1 MTAASSFVTPCVTIM
16 SLTPS
21 SVHISPSCAFAHS
34 PFRGVQLNAAGSLA
48 NTLAACALLGTAR
61 DEAEVGRG
69 LQRPRV
75 AMAGPIGDDH
85 LGQFFQAHFSKVGVD
100 WIEEAQPNT
109 GTGTCIVLTTPDA
122 QRSFLSYPGPPRP
135 LQLSESTYS
144 VIQSSRCLVVEGY
157 LWELPNAAPVIARAI
172 KAAKEAGRVVAL
184 TVADV
189 SVVRRFRAEMLEA
202 MRSADVIF
210 TNAEEASALVSD
222 GLASSA
228 AAPAEERSGKVH
240 CAHDAALQ
248 LGRMCPVAVVTDGAR
263 GSCVSALGHLYAIP
277 PHWVTRAAGRH
288 VRRRRRVRRGL
299 PARVPIR
306 HARARHGR
314 LCGCDRVC
322 RNLAPGPA
330 VAARARTAARVV

>member
-1 MTAASSFVTPCVTIM
+1 M
-16 SLTPS
+16 
-21 SVHISPSCAFAHS
+21 
-34 PFRGVQLNAAGSLA
+34 QLNAAGSLA

-135 LQLSESTYS
+135 LQLSESTYG
-144 VIQSSRCLVVEGY
+144 VIQSSRSLVIEGY

-172 KAAKEAGRVVAL
+172 KAAKQAGRIVAL

-228 AAPAEERSGKVH
+228 AAPAAERSGNVH

-263 GSCVSALGHLYAIP
+263 GSCVSALGHLYVIP
-277 PHWVTRAAGRH
+277 PHWSREPPVDTCGAGDAYAAGFLH
-288 VRRRRRVRRGL
+288 GYLSGMPVRAMGDFAAATASAVISHQGPQLL
-299 PARVPIR
+299 PE
-306 HARARHGR
+306 HARQLAS
-314 LCGCDRVC
+314 C
-322 RNLAPGPA
+322 RPVA
-330 VAARARTAARVV
+330 VPTGAEADEEAHLFGTEHVWTCQPVL